1 MSIFTGILTV
11 LYAIS
16 GIISLLAYAPT
27 MKDVVIHQKKSANR
41 SSYVLWTFTTLVGF
55 LYCIFLVPD
64 LMVTALYGLSFIACL
79 IILLASIRIDIIEN
93 RKAVKEDGKNQN

>member
-1 MSIFTGILTV
+1 MNNTFTSALTI

-27 MKDVVIHQKKSANR
+27 MKDVLIHKKKSANR
-41 SSYVLWTFTTLVGF
+41 SSYILWTFTTLVGF

-79 IILLASIRIDIIEN
+79 IILIASIRIEVSEKRKIIQTNE
-93 RKAVKEDGKNQN
+93 